1 MKLQVALLAVGLFVS
16 VGAVGA
22 ELNRAANV
30 SSISVASSNTVSV
43 AKSSLSQGTASTSTA
58 TLGAKP
64 SIAGGL
70 GDD

>member
-30 SSISVASSNTVSV
+30 SSVSVASSNTVSA
-43 AKSSLSQGTASTSTA
+43 AKSSLSQGTNTSTA
-58 TLGAKP
+58 TLSAKP